1 MALSLPVLLLCLPL
15 CSFSR
20 PLFHSSPSSSFK
32 IALIHRDSP
41 YSPMRDP
48 SASASDLFRLSAQ
61 RSLSRL
67 QHFQSVL
74 TGKSSPSK
82 LSSEVKEGPSEYLMR
97 VGIGTP
103 AEPYW
108 LIADTGSDLT
118 WTQCLPC
125 SNCFEQKAP
134 IFDPKSS
141 STYLSLNCSST
152 LCQNLK
158 NNRECGGSSC
168 QYDYHY
174 GDTSATSGKL
184 STETFTFE
192 TPQSTLTSL
201 KAIVSVNP
209 SFSLTTTPSSD
220 PIKTSTSAT
229 FSTDPGTGA
238 KINGLGFGCGSSNT
252 GSFGTNG
259 EAGLVGLGGGPLSL
273 NSQLGSSISNKFSYC
288 LASRHDT
295 KATSVLNFGENA
307 DISGLNVSSTPIIN
321 SEQFPTF
328 YFLDLTDISVDKQ
341 RLGIPPGTFDLTETG
356 DGGFIIDSGT
366 TLTLLPAVA
375 VELLLD
381 KFNDIV
387 DFPSIRNPPS
397 PFEKCYKVADYRKI
411 TGLPDITF
419 HFSDDADWNLEP
431 SNLFYPL
438 QEDVIC
444 LAIVTTGDAG
454 PFIFG
459 NWQQQNMVVEYDLG
473 ENRLSFA
480 PAHCSQLQGA
490 MI

>member
-1 MALSLPVLLLCLPL
+1 MALSLSVLLLCLPL

-20 PLFHSSPSSSFK
+20 PLSHSSPSSSFK

-41 YSPMRDP
+41 YSPM
-48 SASASDLFRLSAQ
+48 L
-61 RSLSRL
+61 
-67 QHFQSVL
+67 L

-82 LSSEVKEGPSEYLMR
+82 LSSEVKAGPSEYLMR

-125 SNCFEQKAP
+125 SNCFEQNVP
-134 IFDPKSS
+134 IFNPKSS

-152 LCQNLK
+152 LCQNLED
-158 NNRECGGSSC
+158 NLDCGGSSRH
-168 QYDYHY
+168 YDYQY
-174 GDTSATSGKL
+174 GDGSATSA
-184 STETFTFE
+184 S
-192 TPQSTLTSL
+192 
-201 KAIVSVNP
+201 ISVNP

-220 PIKTSTSAT
+220 PIKTSSRST

-238 KINGLGFGCGSSNT
+238 KINGLGFRCVSSNT
-252 GSFGTNG
+252 GRFGTDG
-259 EAGLVGLGGGPLSL
+259 EAGLVGLEGGPLSL
-273 NSQLGSSISNKFSYC
+273 TSQLGNSISNKFSHC
-288 LASRHDT
+288 LASRHDMNS
-295 KATSVLNFGENA
+295 TSVLYFGDNA
-307 DISGLNVSSTPIIN
+307 DILGLNVSSTPIKN

-328 YFLDLTDISVDKQ
+328 YFLNLTDISVDKQ

-356 DGGFIIDSGT
+356 DGGFIIDSGI

-375 VELLLD
+375 DKLLLD

-387 DFPSIRNPPS
+387 DFPSISNPPS
-397 PFEKCYKVADYRKI
+397 PFEKCYKVPDSSKI

-419 HFSDDADWNLEP
+419 HFSDNADWKTGP

-438 QEDVIC
+438 HEDVIC

-459 NWQQQNMVVEYDLG
+459 NWQQQNMVEYDLG
-473 ENRLSFA
+473 ENRIYRGHDLGFFA
-480 PAHCSQLQGA
+480 GPSWIICIHGQIVDLEKFIVGKSKMLDIMG
-490 MI
+490 